1 MLFLTLFVLTAVTI
15 CVFAVWPARG
25 GSSANPLRRS
35 PAPTAPTGE
44 IPVARLES
52 LEGVLVAQLMA
63 GEITRGQ
70 YQRAVEGLAAR
81 DEDRHPLALPPEIG
95 PADV

>member
-1 MLFLTLFVLTAVTI
+1 
-15 CVFAVWPARG
+15 
-25 GSSANPLRRS
+25 
-35 PAPTAPTGE
+35 
-44 IPVARLES
+44 
-52 LEGVLVAQLMA
+52 VLVAQLMA

>member
-15 CVFAVWPARG
+15 CVFAVWPALG

-35 PAPTAPTGE
+35 PAEPTPTGE
-44 IPVARLES
+44 IPEVRPES

-63 GEITRGQ
+63 GEVTCGQ

-81 DEDRHPLALPPEIG
+81 DEDRHPLAVPPEIG
-95 PADV
+95 PADA